1 MRKMLMLLVSLC
13 LLILAGCGSKPLNT
27 VTPEASS
34 PPTTAEEAAETQPEP
49 EPSNEPESLDEVD
62 IMHILTQAK
71 TTQYTTGEAVSEED
85 IETILLAG
93 LNAPSAVN
101 YQPWHFSVITDAQL
115 LAELGEEVLKVYEY
129 GTYKERFNLW
139 NAHTAILI
147 SADDS
152 PYNADFDC
160 GLAAEAMSITAQY
173 LGYGTKFLA
182 HPNAV
187 LNGQNKAYYK
197 EVFDIPENYTAVAIL
212 LIGVPENSADAV
224 SSASVRAD
232 LSEKVSFID

>member
-1 MRKMLMLLVSLC
+1 MRKMLIIFASLC
-13 LLILAGCGSKPLNT
+13 LLILAGCGSQQPNVEPA
-27 VTPEASS
+27 VTEPAPSS
-34 PPTTAEEAAETQPEP
+34 VETPQETDVEP
-49 EPSNEPESLDEVD
+49 EQLPEQESAESVD

-71 TTQYTTGEAVSEED
+71 TTQYTTGEPVSQED
-85 IETILLAG
+85 LETILAAG

-101 YQPWHFSVITDAQL
+101 SQPWHFSVITDAEL

-129 GTYKERFNLW
+129 GTYQERFNLW

-147 SADDS
+147 ATDKSAYA
-152 PYNADFDC
+152 PDFDA

-187 LNGQNKAYYK
+187 LNGPDQQHYK
-197 EVFDIPENYTAVAIL
+197 EIFSIPETHTAVAIL
-212 LIGVPENSADAV
+212 LIGVPEDSADAV
-224 SSASVRAD
+224 SSASTRAD
-232 LSEKVSFID
+232 FNEKVSFVD